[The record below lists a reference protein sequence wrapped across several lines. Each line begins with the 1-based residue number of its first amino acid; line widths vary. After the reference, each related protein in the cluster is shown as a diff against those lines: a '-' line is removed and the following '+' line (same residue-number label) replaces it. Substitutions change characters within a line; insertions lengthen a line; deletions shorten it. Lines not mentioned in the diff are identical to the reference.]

1 MKCSDKAGFM
11 VVRIR
16 FGRGP
21 VVTRRK
27 GKNARLATMAAV
39 LLTMGSISC
48 ASLGIWRLG
57 VDLGWTGD
65 FVVQSGLLSHWM
77 VWLVLA
83 GAAQYGSR
91 QFQNYAAASHE
102 RALAAFRAEADQ
114 SSSPDDPSAV
124 RAIARV

>member
-1 MKCSDKAGFM
+1 M

-21 VVTRRK
+21 MVTRRK

-39 LLTMGSISC
+39 LLTMISISF

-57 VDLGWTGD
+57 VDLGWTGE
-65 FVVQSGLLSHWM
+65 FVVQSGLLSHWL
-77 VWLVLA
+77 VWLCMA
-83 GAAQYGSR
+83 AAAQYGSR
-91 QFQNYAAASHE
+91 QLQNYATAAHE
-102 RALAAFRAEADQ
+102 RALAAFREESADD
-114 SSSPDDPSAV
+114 SSPDDPPAV